1 MESGL
6 VEEGREAVD
15 GAMGEGLRKGV
26 SMRSQ
31 SRYIGSD
38 GGRGLEGLVVS
49 SFKVSGE
56 HQLWFWSWLMT
67 QGQV

>member
-6 VEEGREAVD
+6 DEEGSEAVD
-15 GAMGEGLRKGV
+15 GGVGEGLRKGV

-31 SRYIGSD
+31 SRCIGSEV
-38 GGRGLEGLVVS
+38 GRGLEGLVVS
-49 SFKVSGE
+49 SFKVSGV
-56 HQLWFWSWLMT
+56 HQRWFWSWLTT